1 MKKYLGL
8 VCLLFATTLHADTV
22 WDVMKKREDLSLFCL
37 AMHLAKAEGIA
48 QANEFTPVYGLYV
61 PVIIFAPNNEAWVK
75 AGFPEEKMKAIAAQE
90 GFIEGGPEEA
100 RSKTLRTLLKQHV
113 CFKANEPANALRPEY
128 ERAVGPK
135 LKVVKEKIQAF
146 STKANIVVPDLK
158 GDNGMVHVI
167 DAILDTEPDEK
178 L

>member
-1 MKKYLGL
+1 MKKYVGAL
-8 VCLLFATTLHADTV
+8 CLLFATTLQADTLL
-22 WDVMKKREDLSLFCL
+22 DIIKKRDDLKLFSL

-61 PVIIFAPNNEAWVK
+61 PVIIFAPNNDAWIK
-75 AGFPEEKMKAIAAQE
+75 AGYSEEKMKEIAAQE
-90 GFIEGGPEEA
+90 GFIEGGAEEA

-128 ERAVGPK
+128 ERASGNK
-135 LKVVKEKIQAF
+135 LAVAKGKI
-146 STKANIVVPDLK
+146 KAYKAKASIVVPDLK

-167 DAILDTEPDEK
+167 DTILDTEPDEK